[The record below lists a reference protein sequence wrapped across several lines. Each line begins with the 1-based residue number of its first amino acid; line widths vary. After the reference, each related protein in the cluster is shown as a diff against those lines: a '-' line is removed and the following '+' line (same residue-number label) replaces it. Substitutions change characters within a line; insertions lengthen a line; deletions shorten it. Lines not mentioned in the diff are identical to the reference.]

1 MGNLRAKSAKAA
13 VNPPTVTRGFNS
25 QTTNLPS
32 DSELSEQ
39 EAEVLAGPRTVVGS
53 HWLRGSLMDTEMNW
67 VLEKMC
73 VLFGSEV
80 EEQKY
85 GLLPRYDRHYR
96 WPCGASINFHSTQ
109 AGWDSTL
116 GRLAVEIPGKALESL
131 DSWYIGQFCDLL
143 DKHGFHASRIDVYSD
158 DHRRLITPSR
168 LYSLVYESGLFPDDP
183 MKADFAGFRV
193 ISNKHRAKKG
203 VGVIHDEITF
213 GLRGSKGG
221 GKYLRFYDKSL
232 ESGGENNA
240 CRWEL
245 ELSGKKAQSAFK
257 KIVEAFRKSGG
268 GHSKSIDAMTDVI
281 GGIIGGSIDFLK
293 RTERAGDKNLCRL
306 TRYHFWSLI
315 LEGIGKAKLATKIVV
330 KTIEGAR
337 EWVGKQVTGIL
348 QMLTTALG
356 RAEFLASLVERCV
369 ETDRIK
375 PHHQK
380 LIDAYRDQMDRKRG
394 HVERD
399 WDQMNREWDQ
409 AGPK

>member
-13 VNPPTVTRGFNS
+13 VNPPYVTRGFNS

-32 DSELSEQ
+32 ASELSEQ
-39 EAEVLAGPRTVVGS
+39 EQKVLAGAPFVVGV
-53 HWLRGSLMDTEMNW
+53 HWLRGSVLDTKVDW
-67 VLEKMC
+67 LVEKMC
-73 VLFGSEV
+73 VLFGTEY
-80 EEQKY
+80 EEHPY

-96 WPCGASINFHSTQ
+96 WPCGASIQFHSTE
-109 AGWDSTL
+109 AGSELTA
-116 GRLAVEIPGKALESL
+116 GRIAVEIPGKALESV
-131 DSWYIGQFCDLL
+131 DTWYIGSFCVALQN
-143 DKHGFHASRIDVYSD
+143 HGFQASRIDLYFD
-158 DHRRLITPSR
+158 DHRRLITPRR
-168 LYSLVYESGLFPDDP
+168 LHKTIVEEDVFSDEQVLPDVSH
-183 MKADFAGFRV
+183 FR
-193 ISNKHRAKKG
+193 IIEHKFRAKSG
-203 VGVIHDEITF
+203 VGVIFDEVAF
-213 GLRGSKGG
+213 GRRGSKGS
-221 GKYLRFYDKSL
+221 GKYMRFYDKSL

-245 ELSGKKAQSAFK
+245 ELSGQKARSAFDE
-257 KIVEAFRKSGG
+257 IVRAFKKSGG
-268 GHSKSIDAMTDVI
+268 GNSKSIDAMTDVI

-315 LEGIGKAKLATKIVV
+315 LEGIGKAKLATRIVV

-375 PHHQK
+375 PHHQQ
-380 LIDAYRDQMDRKRG
+380 LIDAYRDQVDRKRD